1 LEAYGILSIPLAGR
15 GGSRRGAHGGPMAEI
30 LTESFCERCGT
41 RYTFQ
46 AAAPRRRGIGRIR
59 TLTRGVK
66 NFVANDNASF
76 AEAMEAAR
84 DDEERTASAQQL
96 DAFHETF
103 NFCMGCRQYTC
114 RNCWNSDAGEC
125 LSCAPDMSRDVL
137 PPPFPR
143 LAVVEAPEPDRPG
156 RDPSAW
162 PTSDLRPV
170 LIPAVAES
178 FPPTPVRHGRADPAE
193 LAETSPGMTNAA
205 PATPGTDLELTPD
218 ELSAIQDALAR
229 HVGPPA
235 EGPTAAP
242 GSGTPLRVETA
253 SGLGRASPPPP
264 SMRCHTPRRNP
275 SLKPAPR
282 PGGSWA
288 VPPAPG
294 AGDDDCLHR
303 PGRDA
308 RCRGCRA
315 RGPRAGHNHPAGSCR
330 TRARG
335 SRHDRGAGGCR
346 AGSRRARGCRAGGCR
361 AGRCRARGTLASRQA
376 CSAARRS
383 RGPAKL
389 ADGRARWCAARAADF
404 DTVARDRRPPDRR
417 FHPDRAVGGTSGRGP
432 VGRGAGLGRVQS
444 RPPGRTDFR
453 CRPAGRRPVLCHVRP
468 VALVERPLLPSL
480 RDPPGLIRPA
490 GPGRAARTLPG
501 VRRPLAPALRIQ
513 PHARPRGPRPRPP
526 RRGTPG

>member
-1 LEAYGILSIPLAGR
+1 
-15 GGSRRGAHGGPMAEI
+15 MAEI

-156 RDPSAW
+156 RDASAW

-253 SGLGRASPPPP
+253 SGLGASIAPAPVDAVPHAEAEPVAEARAET
-264 SMRCHTPRRNP
+264 RRLLGRFRPRRERATTTAYPVPAATRDAEVAEPAVLEPAITTLPEVAGPEPEALATTAAPEAAEPDVAELVAVEPEAAEPEAVELVAVEPEAAEPDVAEPVEP
-275 SLKPAPR
+275 SPAAKPAP
-282 PGGSWA
+282 
-288 VPPAPG
+288 PPADHVAQPSWRMVAPDG
-294 AGDDDCLHR
+294 APPAQPTSTPWPAIG
-303 PGRDA
+303 GRRTEDFTPTAPWAA
-308 RCRGCRA
+308 RVAAA
-315 RGPRAGHNHPAGSCR
+315 RSVEAPVWDVS
-330 TRARG
+330 
-335 SRHDRGAGGCR
+335 SRDLLA
-346 AGSRRARGCRAGGCR
+346 APTSD
-361 AGRCRARGTLASRQA
+361 AGR
-376 CSAARRS
+376 
-383 RGPAKL
+383 
-389 ADGRARWCAARAADF
+389 
-404 DTVARDRRPPDRR
+404 
-417 FHPDRAVGGTSGRGP
+417 P
-432 VGRGAGLGRVQS
+432 VGVQS
-444 RPPGRTDFR
+444 CVTCGLSLSSNARFCRR
-453 CRPAGRRPVLCHVRP
+453 C
-468 VALVERPLLPSL
+468 
-480 RDPPGLIRPA
+480 
-490 GPGRAARTLPG
+490 
-501 VRRPLAPALRIQ
+501 
-513 PHARPRGPRPRPP
+513 
-526 RRGTPG
+526 GTRQG

>member
-1 LEAYGILSIPLAGR
+1 
-15 GGSRRGAHGGPMAEI
+15 MAEI

-46 AAAPRRRGIGRIR
+46 AGAPRRRGIGRIR

-84 DDEERTASAQQL
+84 EDEERTASAQQL

-125 LSCAPDMSRDVL
+125 MSCAPDMSQDVL
-137 PPPFPR
+137 ALPFPR
-143 LAVVEAPEPDRPG
+143 LAVVEAPEPDQTG
-156 RDPSAW
+156 RDASAW

-205 PATPGTDLELTPD
+205 PATRRTDLELTPD

-253 SGLGRASPPPP
+253 SSLGASIAPAPVDAVPHAEAEPVAEARAETRRLLGRF
-264 SMRCHTPRRNP
+264 RPRRERATTTAYTVPAATRDAEVAEPAVLEPAITTLPEVAGPEPEALATTAAPEAAEPDVAELVAVEPEAAEPEAVELVAVEPEAAEPDVAEPVEP
-275 SLKPAPR
+275 SPAAKPAP
-282 PGGSWA
+282 
-288 VPPAPG
+288 PPADHVAQPSWRMVAPDG
-294 AGDDDCLHR
+294 APPAQPTSTPWPAIG
-303 PGRDA
+303 GRRTEDFTPTAPWAA
-308 RCRGCRA
+308 RVAAA
-315 RGPRAGHNHPAGSCR
+315 RSVEAPVWDVS
-330 TRARG
+330 
-335 SRHDRGAGGCR
+335 SRDLLA
-346 AGSRRARGCRAGGCR
+346 APTSD
-361 AGRCRARGTLASRQA
+361 AGR
-376 CSAARRS
+376 
-383 RGPAKL
+383 
-389 ADGRARWCAARAADF
+389 
-404 DTVARDRRPPDRR
+404 
-417 FHPDRAVGGTSGRGP
+417 P
-432 VGRGAGLGRVQS
+432 VGVQS
-444 RPPGRTDFR
+444 CVTCGLSLSSNARFCRR
-453 CRPAGRRPVLCHVRP
+453 C
-468 VALVERPLLPSL
+468 
-480 RDPPGLIRPA
+480 
-490 GPGRAARTLPG
+490 
-501 VRRPLAPALRIQ
+501 
-513 PHARPRGPRPRPP
+513 
-526 RRGTPG
+526 GTRQG